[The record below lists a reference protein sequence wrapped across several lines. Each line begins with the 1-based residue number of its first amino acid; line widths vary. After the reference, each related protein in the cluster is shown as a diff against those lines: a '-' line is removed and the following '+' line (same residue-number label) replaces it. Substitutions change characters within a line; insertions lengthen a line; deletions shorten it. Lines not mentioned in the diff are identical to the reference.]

1 MQHGTKVVPKTT
13 EKCYSCDLYAP
24 NAHCTKHVDLQQVSN
39 CINVRSG
46 LKCCRKLQL
55 PVSMMNIR
63 VFSKLNLY
71 NTSVTNAEI
80 PHI

>member
-13 EKCYSCDLYAP
+13 EKCYSCDLDAP

-46 LKCCRKLQL
+46 LKCCRELQL
-55 PVSMMNIR
+55 PVSMNIR
-63 VFSKLNLY
+63 VFSKLNLH